1 MLNFQNSE
9 KGFIKWLI
17 IILIAVI
24 ILSYFGFNLRAIVES
39 DLTQNNL
46 GYLWG
51 LGVTV
56 WNNYLSVPIL
66 YFWNNIFLDL
76 LWSSFVENMNR
87 IKNGQPTTIEEL
99 APAINVI

>member
-1 MLNFQNSE
+1 MLNFQNNE
-9 KGFIKWLI
+9 KGFIKWLV